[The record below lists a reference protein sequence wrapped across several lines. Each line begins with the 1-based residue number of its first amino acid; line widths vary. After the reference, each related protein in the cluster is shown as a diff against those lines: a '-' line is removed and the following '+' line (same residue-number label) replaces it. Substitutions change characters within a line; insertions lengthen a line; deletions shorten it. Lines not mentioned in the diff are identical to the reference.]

1 MFPTKRGVPASQE
14 ETDVSYYANC
24 FACPGAASYVT
35 PYTYATLPQT
45 AGLPTAAAGGFPG
58 LSPYQTAAQATLQE
72 ARMQ

>member
-1 MFPTKRGVPASQE
+1 MFAL
-14 ETDVSYYANC
+14 A
-24 FACPGAASYVT
+24 GAASYVT

-45 AGLPTAAAGGFPG
+45 AGLPAGAAGGFPG

>member
-1 MFPTKRGVPASQE
+1 MFT
-14 ETDVSYYANC
+14 
-24 FACPGAASYVT
+24 GAASYVT

-45 AGLPTAAAGGFPG
+45 AGLPAAAAGGFPG

>member
-1 MFPTKRGVPASQE
+1 MPQSQNKLH
-14 ETDVSYYANC
+14 TCLIIKMLAL
-24 FACPGAASYVT
+24 AGAASYVT

-45 AGLPTAAAGGFPG
+45 AGLPAGAAGGFPG

>member
-1 MFPTKRGVPASQE
+1 VK
-14 ETDVSYYANC
+14 C
-24 FACPGAASYVT
+24 FAPTGTASYVT

>member
-1 MFPTKRGVPASQE
+1 MFETQNKVHICFIIVVFVPA
-14 ETDVSYYANC
+14 
-24 FACPGAASYVT
+24 GAASYVT

>member
-1 MFPTKRGVPASQE
+1 MSTQPTSPAELPRVPYE
-14 ETDVSYYANC
+14 YYGKSLTPA
-24 FACPGAASYVT
+24 GAASYVT

-72 ARMQ
+72 ARLQ